1 MLNALIDETAK
12 RADIDEATAR
22 RAIGIV
28 LNAAERQGSEMIET
42 VFAEFPEMRRLSVIT
57 AREEKTPTGSIARLI
72 EQTPGGRRH
81 VALDMVSRLH
91 KLGLGHKAVA
101 EIMAATGA
109 SFGSHFSRSESALLA
124 DLFENT
130 ESVPETGRD
139 SAVA

>member
-1 MLNALIDETAK
+1 MLNSLIAEASE
-12 RADIDEATAR
+12 RADIDDATAR

-42 VFAEFPEMRRLSVIT
+42 VFADFPEARRLSVVT
-57 AREEKTPTGSIARLI
+57 ARDEQTPVGSIARLI

-81 VALDMVSRLH
+81 VALDMISRLH

-109 SFGSHFSRSESALLA
+109 SLGSHQSTSESGLLA
-124 DLFENT
+124 ELFESD
-130 ESVPETGRD
+130 EAAPETGRD
-139 SAVA
+139 IAVA